1 MNKKGE
7 KGEKEEKNKKA
18 LKLSL
23 EIYCYIIINGFQQIV
38 PILPYFSPWNTQKGG
53 KRNASGRF
61 SSDSVTV
68 LLL

>member
-1 MNKKGE
+1 VNKKGE

-38 PILPYFSPWNTQKGG
+38 PILPYFSPWNTQKG
-53 KRNASGRF
+53 
-61 SSDSVTV
+61 
-68 LLL
+68 